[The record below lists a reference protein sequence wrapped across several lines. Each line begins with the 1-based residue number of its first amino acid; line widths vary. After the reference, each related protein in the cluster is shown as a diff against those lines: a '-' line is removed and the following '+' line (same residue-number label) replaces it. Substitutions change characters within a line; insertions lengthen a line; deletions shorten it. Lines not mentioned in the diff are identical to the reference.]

1 MPVNS
6 KSMGHGK
13 NRLLKGNNDAT
24 FKDVA
29 ISSECSCLKLIVTG
43 DDINVRVLPTSDPGE
58 MGRVY
63 IDGAPSA
70 GNPKALKIS
79 GG

>member
-1 MPVNS
+1 MPVNPN
-6 KSMGHGK
+6 SMGHGK
-13 NRLLKGNNDAT
+13 SQVLKGNNDAIFNNVT
-24 FKDVA
+24 
-29 ISSECSCLKLIVTG
+29 ITSECSCLKLIITG

>member
-1 MPVNS
+1 
-6 KSMGHGK
+6 MGHSKAQILRGS
-13 NRLLKGNNDAT
+13 NDVIFNDVIASIAT
-24 FKDVA
+24 M
-29 ISSECSCLKLIVTG
+29 STECSCVKLTVTG
-43 DDINVRVLPTSDPGE
+43 DDVNVRALPTSDPGE

-70 GNPKALKIS
+70 GNPKTLKIS